1 MAAFWLS
8 SRAIISVNAFANS
21 YDSPYDEASLTR

>member
-1 MAAFWLS
+1 MAAFWRS
-8 SRAIISVNAFANS
+8 SCATISMNAFANS